1 MFYPSVLITGWSQ
14 TCSLWISFEAE
25 ASLLEHLRLSG
36 QQQITGLILH
46 PIKLS
51 TFVIVCHV

>member
-14 TCSLWISFEAE
+14 TCSLRVSCEVE

-36 QQQITGLILH
+36 QQQVPWLILH

-51 TFVIVCHV
+51 TFVIVCGV